1 MKKNYKV
8 GDVVW
13 VKMRGSPWWPASIQL
28 PKTKQQQQE
37 FEDIMEKNNKKETR
51 LFVIFFGD
59 NSYYFAKNTK
69 GNGEILP
76 FEERKEEM
84 LKRCHSKLFKKAVEE
99 AEEYVLEEVEEES
112 EEDDESKEEEQ
123 DDDDDKDD
131 KNSQSDSNSDLE
143 AFEPRASLSPSKNNN
158 NNNNNNNIVISE
170 IAPSSTRKKKRN
182 MNNNNMLSSPPASQP
197 HAIVRSA
204 SRTPGG
210 TRRIKWIGKSIGNG
224 IDREKYYDGFRLDRD
239 EYHVGDCVFVRM
251 DDEEDDLW
259 VAELE
264 SLWEDKYKEKWFE
277 GRWFYSAL
285 NARAHSNYGQGRN
298 GNNRNWTDA
307 ISRHELYES
316 DHVDENTIDC
326 VEGKAKVITQQ
337 EFQTYN
343 RSKRNSQ
350 QEQTFFCKAF
360 YSTKTRMIRPI
371 LGATKRVQRAKL
383 YSNRLIDALSD
394 NDDEDEDDEEDDSE
408 EEEDEIINSKK
419 RKKNNS
425 NNNSSSRKNKK
436 KKKKKNQNTGS
447 NTTTTTTTTT
457 TMTTTTTTN
466 ITSNNNNKN
475 KKKQLFENCAK
486 ACAALQLSHVPKSL
500 PCREKERKQVM
511 HFLKSA
517 VERGGLGSALYI
529 SGMPGTGKTATVMEV
544 IRTLKE
550 NARRGLNPDFEFI
563 ELNGM
568 KLPHPYE
575 AYSIIWRGLTGQD
588 AAPKKAAS
596 LLERRF
602 ATPSS
607 KRQCCVLLVDELD
620 YMVTRKQS
628 VLYNLFDWPSKR
640 YSRLVVVGI
649 ANTMDLPERLLPR
662 IHSRLGLERVIFPG
676 YTVPQIETIMKARLG
691 ELDVFED
698 TAVEICA
705 RKVASISGDIRRA
718 LQIARRAAEICD
730 REANEMAEEIDLNN
744 TINNNNNRSKDP
756 YVTIRH
762 INLAHKELTTTA
774 YILAIKHA
782 SLFERLL
789 LASVVLQIRGSG
801 LEEVMYD
808 DVMRRFEGL
817 CRTRGGPIS
826 HHPSRTSTKSLCRRL
841 ASSGLIVLDQRST
854 DWDWQPKI
862 RLNVLPDDV
871 VYALSGDNTTRSL
884 F

>member
-1 MKKNYKV
+1 MV
-8 GDVVW
+8 
-13 VKMRGSPWWPASIQL
+13 
-28 PKTKQQQQE
+28 
-37 FEDIMEKNNKKETR
+37 
-51 LFVIFFGD
+51 
-59 NSYYFAKNTK
+59 
-69 GNGEILP
+69 
-76 FEERKEEM
+76 
-84 LKRCHSKLFKKAVEE
+84 
-99 AEEYVLEEVEEES
+99 
-112 EEDDESKEEEQ
+112 
-123 DDDDDKDD
+123 
-131 KNSQSDSNSDLE
+131 
-143 AFEPRASLSPSKNNN
+143 
-158 NNNNNNNIVISE
+158 
-170 IAPSSTRKKKRN
+170 
-182 MNNNNMLSSPPASQP
+182 
-197 HAIVRSA
+197 
-204 SRTPGG
+204 
-210 TRRIKWIGKSIGNG
+210 
-224 IDREKYYDGFRLDRD
+224 
-239 EYHVGDCVFVRM
+239 
-251 DDEEDDLW
+251 
-259 VAELE
+259 
-264 SLWEDKYKEKWFE
+264 
-277 GRWFYSAL
+277 
-285 NARAHSNYGQGRN
+285 
-298 GNNRNWTDA
+298 
-307 ISRHELYES
+307 
-316 DHVDENTIDC
+316 
-326 VEGKAKVITQQ
+326 
-337 EFQTYN
+337 
-343 RSKRNSQ
+343 
-350 QEQTFFCKAF
+350 
-360 YSTKTRMIRPI
+360 RPI

-383 YSNRLIDALSD
+383 YSNRVIEALSN
-394 NDDEDEDDEEDDSE
+394 NDDENEDDDGDE
-408 EEEDEIINSKK
+408 EENRPDGVVKSKK
-419 RKKNNS
+419 RKS
-425 NNNSSSRKNKK
+425 NGTSIVSQ
-436 KKKKKNQNTGS
+436 KKKNTRVKGYKKTNSDTNSTLAVAVTPGS
-447 NTTTTTTTTT
+447 GSTT
-457 TMTTTTTTN
+457 
-466 ITSNNNNKN
+466 
-475 KKKQLFENCAK
+475 KKAPLFENCAK

-544 IRTLKE
+544 IRTLKN

-588 AAPKKAAS
+588 AAPKKAAM

-730 REANEMAEEIDLNN
+730 REANEMTDDVNN
-744 TINNNNNRSKDP
+744 SNNNNNNSNNGKDP

-789 LASVVLQIRGSG
+789 LAAVVLQIRGSG
-801 LEEVMYD
+801 LDEVMYD

-817 CRTRGGPIS
+817 CRTRGGAVS
-826 HHPSRTSTKSLCRRL
+826 EHPSRHLTKTLTRRL
-841 ASSGLIVLDQRST
+841 ASLGLIVLDKRST